1 MGCLAYEVLNGTP
14 PFISGDP
21 MEMMRLHRQQVPAE
35 LPSSMNALL
44 KRLTMR
50 LLLKDPVQRPQDARD
65 VEETLSRVTIG
76 AASVEAVRLQA
87 LAATHM
93 SERAAADA
101 AEQARWLAM
110 KEAKERREQAIRD
123 LEAIVE
129 EGHDLVI
136 QALPDVRY
144 ERRGSMFSLN
154 NDEAQLD
161 FVYWNDHPQH
171 QRQRFALLGEV
182 RGSNR
187 RRHDEPPLGNLACE
201 ITEDRL
207 VWYLYRYRM
216 GAFGPP
222 SSHGTPNR
230 PYGFA
235 EREYFGDKV
244 FPFAFR
250 DWKGLHTFRGEHQLL
265 GPQSIELL
273 YGAALALPNDFG

>member
-1 MGCLAYEVLNGTP
+1 
-14 PFISGDP
+14 
-21 MEMMRLHRQQVPAE
+21 
-35 LPSSMNALL
+35 
-44 KRLTMR
+44 MR

-76 AASVEAVRLQA
+76 VASGEALRLQA

-93 SERAAADA
+93 TERSAADA
-101 AEQARWLAM
+101 AEQARALAIKDAM
-110 KEAKERREQAIRD
+110 ERRMQAIRD

-129 EGHDLVI
+129 EGYDLVI

-144 ERRGSMFSLN
+144 GNRGPIFSLF

-187 RRHDEPPLGNLACE
+187 RQHDEPPLGNLACE

-216 GAFGPP
+216 GAFATP
-222 SSHGTPNR
+222 SSSGTPNR
-230 PYGFA
+230 AYGFA
-235 EREYFGDKV
+235 EREYFGDNV

-250 DWKGLHTFRGEHQLL
+250 DWNGLHTFRGEHQLL

-273 YGAALALPNDFG
+273 YGAALALPGDFG